1 MSNLREFRTEKTP
14 VEVNI
19 DMHQIR
25 YLARQIETPDQ
36 FEAIIANVQ
45 AGPMR
50 AKVRELLVPLLKF
63 KLPDACPDS

>member
-1 MSNLREFRTEKTP
+1 VSDLLEFKTRSP

-25 YLARQIETPDQ
+25 YLARQIETPEQ
-36 FEAIIANVQ
+36 FEEIMKKTQ

-50 AKVRELLVPLLKF
+50 AKVRELLIPLLPF
-63 KLPDACPDS
+63 KL